1 MDEDVLL
8 FSRLS
13 YWYKKDKVYKLNSE
27 SLSKEYEVLVLKKD
41 GQLIVKS
48 GNETHEDMNKLVYI
62 WHKDDF
68 IDSISYYLTEVAE
81 LTLSSFIDCF
91 EDIL

>member
-1 MDEDVLL
+1 MLKKQDKVYEIQFDSYMDEDVLL

-13 YWYKKDKVYKLNSE
+13 YWYKKDRVYKLNSE

-62 WHKDDF
+62 
-68 IDSISYYLTEVAE
+68 
-81 LTLSSFIDCF
+81 
-91 EDIL
+91 

>member
-13 YWYKKDKVYKLNSE
+13 HWYKKDRVYKLNSE
-27 SLSKEYEVLVLKKD
+27 SFSKEYEVLVLKKD

-62 WHKDDF
+62 
-68 IDSISYYLTEVAE
+68 
-81 LTLSSFIDCF
+81 
-91 EDIL
+91 